1 MMRIGGFVIETLP
14 SHHRRAIGM
23 GGAMLLCFLSP
34 FAGEAQT
41 RMPPIPE
48 GSLTDEQKAAV
59 AEFEQ
64 IRGPLSGPWHVLVR
78 SPGLL
83 NPARSLSDYVRFNS
97 SLPPRLS
104 EFVILITA
112 REWTSQYE
120 WNAHHGL
127 AMRGGLDPNI
137 AVALAEGRR
146 PDGMAADEEA
156 VYDFCIELHRN
167 RSVSD
172 ETYARAVELLG
183 EEGIVDMIGLSGWYT
198 LVAMALNVARVTPDD
213 PTQTLQ
219 PFPR

>member
-1 MMRIGGFVIETLP
+1 VIEAP
-14 SHHRRAIGM
+14 KSRHRTSAL
-23 GGAMLLCFLSP
+23 GAALLVVLTN
-34 FAGEAQT
+34 ALTADAQT
-41 RMPPIPE
+41 RMPPIPA
-48 GSLTDEQKAAV
+48 GSLTDEQQAAV
-59 AEFEQ
+59 AEFERV
-64 IRGPLSGPWHVLVR
+64 RGQLSGPWHVIVR
-78 SPGLL
+78 SPGML

-104 EFVILITA
+104 EFAILITA

-127 AMRGGLDPNI
+127 AMRGGLDPEV
-137 AVALAEGRR
+137 AAALAEGRR
-146 PDGMAADEEA
+146 PEGMAADEAA

-172 ETYARAVELLG
+172 ATYARALELLG
-183 EEGIVDMIGLSGWYT
+183 EQGIVDMIGLSGWYT
-198 LVAMALNVARVTPDD
+198 LVAMALNVARVVPEN

>member
-1 MMRIGGFVIETLP
+1 VIETFP
-14 SHHRRAIGM
+14 SRYPSTIAIAAAVLM
-23 GGAMLLCFLSP
+23 FAMNA
-34 FAGEAQT
+34 FAADAQT
-41 RMPPIPE
+41 RMPPIAE
-48 GSLTDEQKAAV
+48 GSLTDEQKAAI
-59 AEFEQ
+59 AEFERV
-64 IRGPLSGPWHVLVR
+64 RGPLSGPWHVLAR

-120 WNAHHGL
+120 WNAHYGL
-127 AMRGGLDPNI
+127 AMRGGLRQDI
-137 AVALAEGRR
+137 AAALGEGRR
-146 PDGMAADEEA
+146 PEGMAPDEAA

-172 ETYARAVELLG
+172 ATYARVLELLG
-183 EEGIVDMIGLSGWYT
+183 EQGIVDMIGLSGWYT
-198 LVAMALNVARVTPDD
+198 LVAMTLNVARVMPED
-213 PTQTLQ
+213 PTQILQ

>member
-1 MMRIGGFVIETLP
+1 VFETP
-14 SHHRRAIGM
+14 TPHHLRAIAFGAALTVM
-23 GGAMLLCFLSP
+23 ATNPLDGG
-34 FAGEAQT
+34 AQT
-41 RMPPIPE
+41 RLPPIPE
-48 GSLTDEQKAAV
+48 GSLSDEQTAAV

-64 IRGPLSGPWHVLVR
+64 VRGPLSGPWHVLVR
-78 SPGLL
+78 SPGML

-104 EFVILITA
+104 ELAILITA

-127 AMRGGLDPNI
+127 AMRGGLDPNV
-137 AVALAEGRR
+137 AAALAEGRR
-146 PDGMAADEEA
+146 PEGMAPDESA

-172 ETYARAVELLG
+172 ATYARALELLG
-183 EEGIVDMIGLSGWYT
+183 EQGIVDMIGLSCWYT
-198 LVAMALNVARVTPDD
+198 LVSMTLNVARIMPEN
-213 PTQTLQ
+213 PTQTLY